1 MATAK
6 LGGFRTLIAGF
17 ILTLI
22 VLNGWVL
29 FSTFENVSA
38 QEALVIH
45 TAEVSSELDL
55 LISSVKDT
63 SIGISGFLL
72 TKRPEL
78 LQPLKDGRAAVD
90 KHLNNFAQL
99 TRDNPR
105 QQANV
110 ATMQKLIDERTRTLD
125 ELQTAWSGKGL
136 TADRRDEL
144 LMNARVTLDQLRTQV
159 KEMNEIEKGL
169 MAERSRSASQSKE
182 IFVWALFITTIVSAG
197 AVGFSFRQF
206 RKHQNKLELEARTQ
220 AYEGWVKETAA
231 EISRMTS
238 GNVPLKT
245 SSLDVARLL
254 GQRFGFLAS
263 RTFLL
268 EPGGLKLMSEV
279 GCEGTAN
286 NISDKNLISEAF
298 ARPSVWQISNVPMD
312 HWKIESGLGQSLP
325 KSLVFL
331 PLHFQGIK
339 VGLIECASFSELK
352 DEQVKALDRL
362 TETIGTGYAAGRS
375 REKLQELLEE
385 TQQQAEELQT
395 QQEELR
401 TNNEELEQQTR
412 ALESQQQ
419 SLNLQNR
426 ELESIR
432 SDLERKA
439 EELTI
444 SSQYKSEFLAK
455 MSHELR
461 TPLNGLLILSTLLM
475 ENKEKNLSDRQIQF
489 AKSIHGAGSDLLT
502 LVNDILDLSKIEAR
516 KLNLRPE
523 SFRIQEVLE
532 HKQVTFGP
540 QMEAKKLKFS
550 VEVDPSLSNLAMYT
564 DRQRL
569 EQIIRNF
576 VSNAIKFTDKGEVR
590 LKAKPS
596 IDATKIDISVS
607 DTGIGIPA
615 SKQRIVFEAF
625 EQVDSSARR
634 NFGGTG
640 LGLTISKEL
649 ASLLGGSISLT
660 STEGQGSTFTLT
672 VPKQLPAS
680 SFIEQEGPASVP
692 IRFKEAED
700 SSRKKPAPVVSTE
713 AIQTL
718 KNIPKDK
725 KTILIVEDDDK
736 FRASVIDAVK
746 ENGFHALEAADGE
759 VALAILENHTPDAVL
774 LDIKLPGISGLGILE
789 MMKQMP
795 QLRHIPVHMISAM
808 DYQHNA
814 LRRGAL
820 GYLTKPVTLEKIRS
834 AVSRIQ
840 NFLDETI
847 RKVLV
852 IEDDQHQ
859 RLAIASLISGTD
871 VSVITAH
878 SGKEAVEKLK
888 AEPFDCIILDLTLPD
903 VSGFDLLTELNSLPI
918 SLPPIVIYT
927 GKDLTDEEEEY
938 LRKFSESIII
948 KGARSPERLLDE
960 VNLFL
965 HRVESLLPEDKRA
978 MLTQLR
984 SQEHTFSGKTV
995 LIADDDLRNVFAL
1008 TSALES
1014 RGLQVAIA
1022 KNGLEALDVLDKN
1035 KHIDLV
1041 LMDIMM
1047 PKMDGYEA
1055 IQNIRKNHDAR
1066 VKNVPIIALT
1076 AKAMREDH
1084 EKCIEAGA
1092 NDYLPKP
1099 VNLDNLTTA
1108 LKVWLTAKEGF

>member
-1 MATAK
+1 MASSKTD
-6 LGGFRTLIAGF
+6 GFRTIIAGL
-17 ILTLI
+17 ILALI

-29 FSTFENVSA
+29 YSSFENVSA
-38 QEALVIH
+38 QEAWVSHTAQVKSELELVIS
-45 TAEVSSELDL
+45 A
-55 LISSVKDT
+55 VKDT

-72 TKRPEL
+72 TKNPDL
-78 LQPLKDGRAAVD
+78 LQPMRDAKVAVE
-90 KHLNNFAQL
+90 KHVNTIADL
-99 TRDNPR
+99 TKDNPT

-110 ATMQKLIDERTRTLD
+110 VTLRKLVGQRAETLD
-125 ELQTAWSGKGL
+125 QLQKAWETGGVSEQRKL
-136 TADRRDEL
+136 QM
-144 LMNARVTLDQLRTQV
+144 LMDARVTLDQLRQQV
-159 KEMNEIEKGL
+159 KEMASEEQAL
-169 MAERSRSASQSKE
+169 MDSRAGSASRSRE
-182 IFVWALFITTIVSAG
+182 IFFWALAITTLFSMG
-197 AVGFSFRQF
+197 AVSFAFRQF
-206 RKHQNKLELEARTQ
+206 RKHQNRLEAEANAQ
-220 AYEGWVKETAA
+220 ANEAWVKEISA
-231 EISRMTS
+231 EISRINSVST
-238 GNVPLKT
+238 VVRT
-245 SSLDVARLL
+245 AATEVARLL
-254 GQRFGFLAS
+254 GNRFKFLAS

-268 EPGGLKLMSEV
+268 DAGGLKLVSEI
-279 GCEGTAN
+279 GCNSNAPNPSEK
-286 NISDKNLISEAF
+286 SLLSEAL
-298 ARPSVWQISNVPMD
+298 AKDSVWQVTNVPSE
-312 HWKIESGLGQSLP
+312 HWQIESSLGKSTP

-331 PLHFQGIK
+331 PLHFQGGKIG
-339 VGLIECASFSELK
+339 VIECASFSPLDDSK
-352 DEQVKALDRL
+352 IQYLDRL
-362 TETIGTGYAAGRS
+362 TEIIGTGFAAGQS
-375 REKLQELLEE
+375 RERLQELLEE

-426 ELESIR
+426 ELEAIR
-432 SDLERKA
+432 MDLERKA
-439 EELTI
+439 DELAI
-444 SSQYKSEFLAK
+444 SSQYKSAFLAK

-475 ENKEKNLSDRQIQF
+475 ENKEKNLNDRQIQF

-516 KLNLRPE
+516 KLSLRPE
-523 SFRIQEVLE
+523 SFRLQELLE
-532 HKQVTFGP
+532 HKRITFGP
-540 QMEAKKLKFS
+540 QVDAKKLKFD
-550 VEVDPSLSNLAMYT
+550 VHVDPEVASLVMFT

-569 EQIIRNF
+569 EQILRNF
-576 VSNAIKFTDKGEVR
+576 ISNAIKFTDKGGITLSAR
-590 LKAKPS
+590 PS
-596 IDATKIDISVS
+596 ADRNKIEISVS
-607 DTGIGIPA
+607 DTGIGIPTD
-615 SKQRIVFEAF
+615 KQRMVFEAF
-625 EQVDSSARR
+625 EQVDSSATR

-649 ASLLGGSISLT
+649 SVLLGGGIALL
-660 STEGQGSTFTLT
+660 STEGKGSTFTLT
-672 VPKQLPAS
+672 IPIQMPTDTAAVRPATPSIVSPTARDEQYERKSAPEVS
-680 SFIEQEGPASVP
+680 S
-692 IRFKEAED
+692 EAQM
-700 SSRKKPAPVVSTE
+700 A
-713 AIQTL
+713 L
-718 KNIPKDK
+718 KNIPKGK
-725 KTILIVEDDDK
+725 KTILIVEDDEK
-736 FRASVIDAVK
+736 FRSSVIDAVK

-795 QLRHIPVHMISAM
+795 QLRHVPVHMISAL

-820 GYLTKPVTLEKIRS
+820 GYLTKPVTLEKVRS

-840 NFLDETI
+840 NFLDEKI

-859 RLAIASLISGTD
+859 SHAIASLISGSD
-871 VSVITAH
+871 VSVTTSK
-878 SGKEAVEKLK
+878 SGKEAVEKLR
-888 AEPFDCIILDLTLPD
+888 AEPYDCIILDLTLPD

-965 HRVESLLPEDKRA
+965 HRIESMLPEDKRA

-984 SQEHTFSGKTV
+984 SQEQSFSEKTV

-1014 RGLQVAIA
+1014 KGLKVEIA
-1022 KNGLEALDVLDKN
+1022 KNGLEAIESLE
-1035 KHIDLV
+1035 KHKTIDLV

-1055 IQNIRKNHDAR
+1055 MQKIRRNHDSR
-1066 VKNVPIIALT
+1066 IKNIPIIALT

-1099 VNLDNLTTA
+1099 VNLENLTTA
-1108 LKVWLTAKEGF
+1108 LKVWLTPKEGF

>member
-1 MATAK
+1 MASSKTD
-6 LGGFRTLIAGF
+6 GFRTIIAGL

-29 FSTFENVSA
+29 YSSFEQVSA
-38 QEALVIH
+38 QEAWVAH
-45 TAEVSSELDL
+45 TAQVKSEMELI
-55 LISSVKDT
+55 ISSVKDT

-72 TKRPEL
+72 TKNPDL
-78 LQPLKDGRAAVD
+78 LQPMRDGKVAIE
-90 KHLNNFAQL
+90 KHLNTITEL
-99 TRDNPR
+99 TKDNPA
-105 QQANV
+105 QQANI
-110 ATMQKLIDERTRTLD
+110 TTLRKLVDQRSTTLD
-125 ELQTAWSGKGL
+125 QLQKAWETGGL
-136 TADRRDEL
+136 SEQRRNQL
-144 LMNARVTLDQLRTQV
+144 LMEARVTLEQLRVQIR
-159 KEMNEIEKGL
+159 E
-169 MAERSRSASQSKE
+169 MAEEEQALMDSRAGAASRSRE
-182 IFVWALFITTIVSAG
+182 IFIWALAITTIVSAG
-197 AVGFSFRQF
+197 AVAFAFRQF
-206 RKHQNKLELEARTQ
+206 RKHQDRLEEEAKTQ
-220 AYEGWVKETAA
+220 GHEAWVKEISAEVARLTA
-231 EISRMTS
+231 THT
-238 GNVPLKT
+238 NVKMAAT
-245 SSLDVARLL
+245 EVARLL

-263 RTFLL
+263 RTFLMDS
-268 EPGGLKLMSEV
+268 GGLKLVAEI
-279 GCEGTAN
+279 GCEGTLSAT
-286 NISDKNLISEAF
+286 SEKGLIQEGLSKV
-298 ARPSVWQISNVPMD
+298 STWQITNIPGD
-312 HWKIESGLGQSLP
+312 HWNIESALGKSKP

-339 VGLIECASFSELK
+339 VGVIECAGFTELTDDRIK
-352 DEQVKALDRL
+352 TLDRI
-362 TETIGTGYAAGRS
+362 TDAIGTGLAAGLS
-375 REKLQELLEE
+375 RERLQELLEE

-426 ELESIR
+426 ELEAIR
-432 SDLERKA
+432 MDLERKA
-439 EELTI
+439 DELAV

-475 ENKEKNLSDRQIQF
+475 ENKEKNLNERQLQF
-489 AKSIHGAGSDLLT
+489 AKSINGAGSDLLT

-516 KLNLRPE
+516 KLSLRPE
-523 SFRIQEVLE
+523 SFRLQELLE
-532 HKQVTFGP
+532 HKRITFGP
-540 QMEAKKLKFS
+540 QVDAKKLKFD
-550 VEVDPSLSNLAMYT
+550 VHVDPEVASQVMFT

-576 VSNAIKFTDKGEVR
+576 ISNAIKFTDKGGITLSAR
-590 LKAKPS
+590 PS
-596 IDATKIDISVS
+596 ADRKKIEISVS
-607 DTGIGIPA
+607 DTGIGIP
-615 SKQRIVFEAF
+615 SDKQRMVFEAF
-625 EQVDSSARR
+625 EQVDSSATR

-649 ASLLGGSISLT
+649 SVLLGGGITLS
-660 STEGQGSTFTLT
+660 STEGKGSTFTLT
-672 VPKQLPAS
+672 VPIQMPTDTTTARQ
-680 SFIEQEGPASVP
+680 IPVAPVAVNVRDEQYE
-692 IRFKEAED
+692 R
-700 SSRKKPAPVVSTE
+700 KPAPLVASE
-713 AIQTL
+713 AQAVL
-718 KNIPKDK
+718 KNLPKDK
-725 KTILIVEDDDK
+725 KTILIVEDDEK
-736 FRASVIDAVK
+736 FRSSVKETVK

-795 QLRHIPVHMISAM
+795 QLRHVPVHMISAL

-820 GYLTKPVTLEKIRS
+820 GYLTKPVTLEKVRS

-840 NFLDETI
+840 NFLDKKI

-859 RLAIASLISGTD
+859 SHAIASLISGSD
-871 VSVITAH
+871 VSVTTTK
-878 SGKEAVEKLK
+878 SGKEAVESLR
-888 AEPFDCIILDLTLPD
+888 AEPYDCIILDLTLPD

-965 HRVESLLPEDKRA
+965 HRIESMLPEDKRA

-984 SQEHTFSGKTV
+984 SQEQSFADKTV

-1014 RGLQVAIA
+1014 KGLKVEIA
-1022 KNGLEALDVLDKN
+1022 KNGLEAIESLE
-1035 KHIDLV
+1035 KHKQIDLV

-1055 IQNIRKNHDAR
+1055 MQKIRKSHDSR
-1066 VKNVPIIALT
+1066 MKNIPIIALT

-1084 EKCIEAGA
+1084 ERCIEAGA

-1108 LKVWLTAKEGF
+1108 LKVWLTPKEGF